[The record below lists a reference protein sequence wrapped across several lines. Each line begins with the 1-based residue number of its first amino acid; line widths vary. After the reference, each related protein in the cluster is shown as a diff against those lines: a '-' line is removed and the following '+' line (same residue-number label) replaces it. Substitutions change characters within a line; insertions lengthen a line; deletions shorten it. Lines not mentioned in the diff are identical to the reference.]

1 MKRSVSLILAAV
13 MLFAVAMPSIAGAEP
28 VKSGRYSY
36 DWSGTGVERVT
47 VKDKLGYTL
56 FIKGNTVN
64 NYVAPLSECPAM
76 DYVKTIDGVT
86 FSNYI
91 RHTTANT
98 KDEAGNIISIY
109 KVYIGLDGAMRSD
122 KDSVEFMTTPTHPFN
137 ALNGYIKSRNGYYV
151 NACSDLNMFKTNT
164 PRLMGSAD
172 FDLDYLTDIG
182 ITPYADGGSV
192 GRAMD
197 GTWKKGLTW
206 VFGIDDNKYRS
217 DGSYAA
223 VYPIRVNQGD
233 DVTYFQVAVTDATN
247 YSGDRNYKEPSS
259 PVTPAIPA
267 ENVTAVPNKSAV
279 YINNVLTEF
288 EAYTINENNYFKLR
302 DVALVLRGT
311 EKQFNVTW
319 NGAAGAIDMESNKG
333 YIPVGGEMSL
343 GNGLAKQGILNKS
356 KLLKDGR
363 EVDVTG
369 YTINQ
374 NNFFKLRDL
383 GELFDFNVSW
393 DGNRNSIVINTAE
406 SYNPNN

>member
-13 MLFAVAMPSIAGAEP
+13 MLFAVAMPSIAARISTVDEAGLPKYISGDDYWNKEP
-28 VKSGRYSY
+28 HNL
-36 DWSGTGVERVT
+36 
-47 VKDKLGYTL
+47 KD
-56 FIKGNTVN
+56 
-64 NYVAPLSECPAM
+64 APAM
-76 DYVKTIDGVT
+76 DYVKTIEGVT

-91 RHTTANT
+91 RHTVRDS
-98 KDEAGNIISIY
+98 KDYDKNPIKVY
-109 KVYIGLDGAMRSD
+109 QVYIGIDGAMRSD
-122 KDSVEFMTTPTHPFN
+122 VDKTEFLFWPNGTFNKKSTVISEYHNYTKTPV
-137 ALNGYIKSRNGYYV
+137 V
-151 NACSDLNMFKTNT
+151 NSDLNSIKTNT
-164 PRLMGSAD
+164 PYLESAVHSNTP
-172 FDLDYLTDIG
+172 LDWLYEHSIDA
-182 ITPYADGGSV
+182 YAAK
-192 GRAMD
+192 GRNMD
-197 GTWKKGLTW
+197 GTWDGGLQW
-206 VFGIDDNKYRS
+206 VFHKDEDSAGLVS
-217 DGSYAA
+217 GSYKKSHI
-223 VYPIRVNQGD
+223 IRVNQGNKA
-233 DVTYFQVAVTDATN
+233 TYFQVFVTDGTN
-247 YSGDRNYKEPSS
+247 YSGDRNYKEPAN

-288 EAYTINENNYFKLR
+288 EAYTINQNNYFKLR

-333 YIPVGGEMSL
+333 YLPVGGEMSL
-343 GNGLAKQGILNKS
+343 GNGLAKQGILNRS